1 LLLTANALKRLSC
14 QITRAKNS
22 TGIPFSAADSS
33 MVRQMSS
40 AVGGL
45 PPCAGGEGG
54 GAVASGRG
62 AKLGSALEACDVDGG
77 DVGACDGG
85 SAASAGLEAKLGS
98 GASVDGASVVE
109 GCGGEGSVTLVCACA
124 VALQQTRPQ
133 ISNGPANLVMRTKH
147 FVFVGDT

>member
-1 LLLTANALKRLSC
+1 MNCAIPWAPLLLTAKALKRLSC

-45 PPCAGGEGG
+45 PLPALRTGGEGD

-62 AKLGSALEACDVDGG
+62 AKLGSALEACEADGG
-77 DVGACDGG
+77 DVDAWDGG
-85 SAASAGLEAKLGS
+85 SAASAGREAEVGS
-98 GASVDGASVVE
+98 
-109 GCGGEGSVTLVCACA
+109 A
-124 VALQQTRPQ
+124 VSA
-133 ISNGPANLVMRTKH
+133 
-147 FVFVGDT
+147 